1 MPKPNRRKLLRVG
14 LVFVALPSSLLH
26 LGCSTSQDPATVDN
40 NGSPDRRPETNEEN
54 KKVTAND
61 EATTDHQAQTKAN
74 SMQVQYLEI
83 VTPDVDALCT
93 SYSQMHGV
101 TFNDA
106 DPSLGGAR
114 TAKLGSGGTLGIR
127 APMRETEKPVVRPYM
142 LVSDIKAAVEA
153 AEKNGAEI
161 AIPPMEIPGHG
172 TFAIVIQGG
181 IESGLWQ
188 V

>member
-1 MPKPNRRKLLRVG
+1 
-14 LVFVALPSSLLH
+14 
-26 LGCSTSQDPATVDN
+26 
-40 NGSPDRRPETNEEN
+40 
-54 KKVTAND
+54 
-61 EATTDHQAQTKAN
+61 
-74 SMQVQYLEI
+74 
-83 VTPDVDALCT
+83 
-93 SYSQMHGV
+93 
-101 TFNDA
+101 
-106 DPSLGGAR
+106 
-114 TAKLGSGGTLGIR
+114 
-127 APMRETEKPVVRPYM
+127 MRETEKPVVRPYM